1 MLVNVALLCVLCDRM
16 ASLGC
21 WEEQFSL
28 LIRCFI
34 SKHSWRVAEL
44 ELRRKLTASPL
55 GSVLS
60 AAIEQPVE
68 LIRLFKCFLFILQ
81 RKERKCK
88 PGQCSTL

>member
-1 MLVNVALLCVLCDRM
+1 MAVLCVLCTCM
-16 ASLGC
+16 ASLC
-21 WEEQFSL
+21 YWEERSSL
-28 LIRCFI
+28 LIRCLI
-34 SKHSWRVAEL
+34 HKRSWRVAEL

-60 AAIEQPVE
+60 AGIKQPVE
-68 LIRLFKCFLFILQ
+68 LITLFKCFLFILQ